1 MLLFI
6 YCRTRTIGSG
16 KDLDSSCYI
25 EGGQT
30 IINLS
35 AIEGKIQIL
44 LIQIKT
50 IILLF
55 FFSIFP
61 SMFVFSSFLPVLL
74 LVILSYITRWFIYLP
89 RDTGLNQHGT
99 GSAHIFAGMVKCE
112 RLVSWSGLKG
122 YWAKSDFT
130 TLD

>member
-16 KDLDSSCYI
+16 KDFDSSCYI

-50 IILLF
+50 IFLQF
-55 FFSIFP
+55 FFSIFA
-61 SMFVFSSFLPVLL
+61 SMFFFSFFPLLL
-74 LVILSYITRWFIYLP
+74 LVIISYITRWFIYSP
-89 RDTGLNQHGT
+89 RDTGLNKERV
-99 GSAHIFAGMVKCE
+99 AHILLRVCSN
-112 RLVSWSGLKG
+112 VSG
-122 YWAKSDFT
+122 
-130 TLD
+130 